1 MNSSLLARSS
11 IAIVVAGLVLFL
23 VGVFPEAIRLDQTP
37 GIGLLQIITLL
48 FGITLMTLG
57 ASVYMYAT
65 LHRAQTPRL
74 REDIGIRLMATGV
87 VVAYTSG
94 LADVLGIGSHFGAE
108 RPLLGPLQTWG
119 VASGV
124 LVIVAGIVLYSR
136 R

>member
-1 MNSSLLARSS
+1 MNSSLLARSG
-11 IAIVVAGLVLFL
+11 IAIVVVGLVVFL

-37 GIGLLQIITLL
+37 GVGLLQIITLL

-57 ASVYMYAT
+57 VSVYMYAT
-65 LHRAQTPRL
+65 LHRAQAPRL

-87 VVAYTSG
+87 VIAYTSG

-108 RPLLGPLQTWG
+108 RPLLGPLQAWGIAGG
-119 VASGV
+119 VA
-124 LVIVAGIVLYSR
+124 VIVAGIILYSR